1 MGGIHPVMITTST
14 VERAYQ
20 LARAGEVA
28 DFDALKSRL
37 KADGFRAVDA
47 LLSPRSI
54 QRHLQ
59 AICAARSGAPST
71 SKQ

>member
-1 MGGIHPVMITTST
+1 MPESPAWAANLLTGL
-14 VERAYQ
+14 Q